1 MNTTSASPAE
11 SRAAEAAQGKVLVWD
26 LPVRVF
32 HWLMVLCF
40 SGAWLTAESERWRQ
54 VHVTLGYTMAALVVF
69 RVLWGLVG
77 TRPARFSS
85 FVRGP
90 ARAARYVASVVRGS
104 AERHTGHNPA
114 GALAI
119 VALLVLAIGVTAS
132 GWANFNE
139 IGGHSMEEVHEA
151 AANIM
156 IALIGVHLLG
166 VVVGSW
172 AHRENLVRAMVTGRK
187 AGKAQEGA
195 GRAWRG
201 LGIALLAA
209 VLGFWAL
216 QWQAAPDGAGG
227 AGGNAAHRT
236 HGDDDD

>member
-1 MNTTSASPAE
+1 MNTTSG
-11 SRAAEAAQGKVLVWD
+11 SRAEAPATQAAQAQVLVWD

-32 HWLMVLCF
+32 HWLMVASF
-40 SGAWLTAESERWRQ
+40 AGAWLTAESERWRQ

-69 RVLWGLVG
+69 RILWGLVG
-77 TRPARFSS
+77 SKPARFSN

-90 ARAARYVASVVRGS
+90 AKAARYVASILRGD
-104 AERHTGHNPA
+104 AEHHTGHNPA

-119 VALLVLAIGVTAS
+119 VALLLLAAGVTAS

-139 IGGHSMEEVHEA
+139 IGGHAMEEVHEA

-156 IALIGVHLLG
+156 IALVGVHLLG

-172 AHRENLVRAMVTGRK
+172 VHRENLVRAMFTGRK
-187 AGKAQEGA
+187 AGRAQEGA
-195 GRAWRG
+195 RRAWRG
-201 LGIALLAA
+201 IGVALLVA
-209 VLGFWAL
+209 VLGFWTL
-216 QWQAAPDGAGG
+216 QWQAGPDAALASTGAGTQRG
-227 AGGNAAHRT
+227 